1 MQSREDCRQY
11 LFCRCGGFVLQKR
24 GVASSTQF
32 LGVCRCGLAVLSLR
46 QLRFTDAGLG
56 FINAG
61 FLLCLRRPAIPPL
74 WQLRFTEAGR
84 GFINAGFWVFRCRL
98 AVLSLRRLY
107 VGKRF
112 GSFIATGLSTV
123 RNRAFVRSKRSFHP
137 VGTKLSFPCDRVS
150 VSPQRKKGDAGTL
163 STSSWQCD
171 VFARRSRG
179 LPCDC
184 EPENTP
190 AELLLRQFPVL
201 VH

>member
-1 MQSREDCRQY
+1 MYAESGS
-11 LFCRCGGFVLQKR
+11 LP
-24 GVASSTQF
+24 
-32 LGVCRCGLAVLSLR
+32 AVPLLSLR
-46 QLRFTDAGLG
+46 RPRFTEAGLG

-61 FLLCLRRPAIPPL
+61 FLVFRCRLVVLSLLR
-74 WQLRFTEAGR
+74 LRFTEAGL
-84 GFINAGFWVFRCRL
+84 GFINAGFLVFRCRL

-107 VGKRF
+107 VVKRF

-163 STSSWQCD
+163 SASSWQCD